1 MGRAAGYFSSLIDE
15 EVSEADFYRVA
26 NGRIPTFMKPK
37 NGKGIAAFAGF
48 YEGELRKFLSDAGIT
63 SDDDPD
69 ESIRIGIPKGSMP
82 DLNFLEDELPYP
94 LLWPA
99 LGVATVASQTSDGTS
114 IYWLLWDS
122 IKEEMTPIEPYDL
135 DSFEMVVTP
144 KDVYELAMQTLD
156 DDYWPAP
163 DSQVVT
169 KMQVTASRRVFG
181 QDLESA
187 PTEILSAPATAFQAD
202 DGFDTLFPA
211 SETQSDPK
219 AKPQKRPGYNWPLIA
234 GALLELLTEEGKLN
248 QAGVV
253 TALVSREI
261 WGLKQ
266 RTLDGALADAK
277 RAYSAK
283 TEK

>member
-1 MGRAAGYFSSLIDE
+1 MDRAAGYFSSLIDE

-26 NGRIPTFMKPK
+26 NGRVPTFMKPK
-37 NGKGIAAFAGF
+37 NGKGIVAFAGF
-48 YEGELRKFLSDAGIT
+48 YEGELRKLLLDAGVT
-63 SDDDPD
+63 SDHDPD

-82 DLNFLEDELPYP
+82 ELNFLEDELPYP
-94 LLWPA
+94 LLWSA
-99 LGVATVASQTSDGTS
+99 FDVATVASQTSDGTS

-163 DSQVVT
+163 DSQVVA
-169 KMQVTASRRVFG
+169 KMQVTAPSRVFG

-187 PTEILSAPATAFQAD
+187 PTEILSAPVTAFQAD
-202 DGFDTLFPA
+202 DGFDALFPA
-211 SETQSDPK
+211 PETQSDPK

-234 GALLELLTEEGKLN
+234 GALLELLTEGEKMN

-253 TALVSREI
+253 TSLVSREI
-261 WGLKQ
+261 SGLKQ